1 MKFDRNK
8 TFPYPVLR
16 PFSDDYI
23 DGEFQANVDF
33 SSSEGVVTVD
43 ISYRASSPELIQE
56 IRTGTAKFIS
66 IVSCRETYFREV
78 V

>member
-23 DGEFQANVDF
+23 DVEFDTNVDF
-33 SSSEGVVTVD
+33 SSSEGVVTAD
-43 ISYRASSPELIQE
+43 IGYRVSSSELIEQ
-56 IRTGTAKFIS
+56 IKIGNAKFVS
-66 IVSCRETYFREV
+66 IVSCREA
-78 V
+78 